1 MTPTVG
7 GGPSSGGL
15 AVFDA
20 TGDGIPDLVVA
31 GSAIL
36 VFPGKGDGTFAEAP
50 IVTLLGDYSLFNI
63 AFADLNHDGK
73 IDLLGGVA
81 DESGSVP
88 LLVSQVMGQ
97 LRVHRALQQRFGQ
110 LPQQSVLAAARPPYG
125 CARPP

>member
-15 AVFDA
+15 AVFAA

-50 IVTLLGDYSLFNI
+50 IVTLLGDYSPSSSDS
-63 AFADLNHDGK
+63 AFWWT
-73 IDLLGGVA
+73 
-81 DESGSVP
+81 
-88 LLVSQVMGQ
+88 
-97 LRVHRALQQRFGQ
+97 
-110 LPQQSVLAAARPPYG
+110 
-125 CARPP
+125 